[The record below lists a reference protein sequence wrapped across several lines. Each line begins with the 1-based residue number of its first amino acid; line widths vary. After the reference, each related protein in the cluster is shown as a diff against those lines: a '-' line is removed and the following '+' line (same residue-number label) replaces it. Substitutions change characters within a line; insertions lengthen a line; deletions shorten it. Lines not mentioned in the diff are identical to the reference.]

1 MTLDRPSNIDLFNDI
16 AAEVFRELYERFPV
30 ASEVDELRIRSKV
43 FEGLAVPDGDAEE
56 LVEET
61 IKWLVLSGYVHQD
74 EQGYMVLTL
83 KGLEV
88 LKSTPKAVSE
98 PLGEQLRTAGARGA
112 KHIARGIVDQI
123 LAAGFDYMTGG

>member
-1 MTLDRPSNIDLFNDI
+1 MKLDRPSNIDLFNDI

-30 ASEVDELRIRSKV
+30 ASEVDELEIQTKA
-43 FEGLAVPDGDAEE
+43 FEGVAIPDGEAED

-61 IKWLVLSGYVHQD
+61 IKWLVLSGYIHRD
-74 EQGYMVLTL
+74 KQGFMVLTL

-98 PLGEQLRTAGARGA
+98 PLGEQLRTAGAGAGKHVLRGV
-112 KHIARGIVDQI
+112 VDQI
-123 LAAGFDYMTGG
+123 LARGFDYMTGG